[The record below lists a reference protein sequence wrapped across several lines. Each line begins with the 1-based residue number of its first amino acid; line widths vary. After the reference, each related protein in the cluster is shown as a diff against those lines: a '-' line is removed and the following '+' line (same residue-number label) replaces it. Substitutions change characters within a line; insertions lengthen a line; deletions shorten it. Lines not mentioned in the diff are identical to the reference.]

1 MNLIKEKWTKK
12 DIKEFNNYL
21 ISKRNKE
28 KITWTKNIVNTNKQ
42 VLAIKTKELKEIAKQ
57 IYKGNYLSFLDN
69 MNFDIY
75 ETSIIYAYLIV
86 RIKDFNIL
94 KKYLDTYSNNIDNW
108 SCCDTLKFN
117 IKNNINDYKEIVK
130 EYIASKKTF
139 KRRIGIIILFEFL
152 KQKEIDF
159 IFNIINKLKEE
170 QEYYVNMA
178 IAWLLCECFIKE
190 QNKTI
195 EYLNNNDI
203 NTFVKN
209 KMIQKCRDSFRVDN
223 KDLSKIK

>member
-1 MNLIKEKWTKK
+1 MNLIEENWTKET
-12 DIKEFNNYL
+12 IKGFNNYL
-21 ISKRNKE
+21 ISIQNKN

-203 NTFVKN
+203 STFVKN

>member
-1 MNLIKEKWTKK
+1 MNLIKDNWTKET
-12 DIKEFNNYL
+12 IKEFNNYL
-21 ISKRNKE
+21 ISIQNKN

-75 ETSIIYAYLIV
+75 ESTIIYAHLIV
-86 RIKDFNIL
+86 RIKDFKL
-94 KKYLDTYSNNIDNW
+94 MKKYLDFYSNNVDNW

-117 IKNNINDYKEIVK
+117 IKNNIVDYKKLVN
-130 EYIASKKTF
+130 EYIKSSKTF
-139 KRRIGIIILFEFL
+139 KRRIGIIILFEFI
-152 KQKEIDF
+152 KQKEIIF
-159 IFNIINKLKEE
+159 IFDIINKLKQE

-195 EYLNNNDI
+195 EYLNNNEI
-203 NTFVKN
+203 NIFVKN
-209 KMIQKCRDSFRVDN
+209 KLFQKCRDSYRIDN
-223 KDLSKIK
+223 NDLLKIK

>member
-1 MNLIKEKWTKK
+1 MNLIKEKWTKE

-42 VLAIKTKELKEIAKQ
+42 ILEIKTKELKEIAKQ
-57 IYKGNYLSFLDN
+57 IYKCNYLSFLDY
-69 MNFDIY
+69 MTFDIY
-75 ETSIIYAYLIV
+75 ETSIIYASLIV
-86 RIKDFNIL
+86 IIKEFKLL
-94 KKYLDTYSNNIDNW
+94 KKYLDIYSNNIDNW
-108 SCCDTLKFN
+108 SSCDTLKFN
-117 IKNNINDYKEIVK
+117 IKNNIVDYKKLVN
-130 EYIASKKTF
+130 EYIKSSKTF

-159 IFNIINKLKEE
+159 IFNIINELKKE

-209 KMIQKCRDSFRVDN
+209 KMLQKCRDSYRVDN
-223 KDLSKIK
+223 NDLLKIK

>member
-1 MNLIKEKWTKK
+1 MNLIKENWYQE

-21 ISKRNKE
+21 MSIQNKD
-28 KITWTKNIVNTNKQ
+28 KITWTKNIVNTNQQ
-42 VLAIKTKELKEIAKQ
+42 VLAIKTKELKDIVKQ
-57 IYKGNYLSFLDN
+57 IYKGNYLSFLDKMKFN
-69 MNFDIY
+69 IY
-75 ETSIIYAYLIV
+75 ETTIIYAHLIV
-86 RIKDFNIL
+86 RIKEFKL
-94 KKYLDTYSNNIDNW
+94 MKKYLDIYSNNVDNW
-108 SCCDTLKFN
+108 SSCDTLKFN
-117 IKNNINDYKEIVK
+117 IKNNIENYKRLVK
-130 EYIASKKTF
+130 EYIKSNKTF

-159 IFNIINKLKEE
+159 IFNIINELKPE

-223 KDLSKIK
+223 KDLLKIK